1 MTLRGILRPIL
12 GSVFVIFMLAFSH
25 ALLGQAVNG
34 TLLGTVTDA
43 TGAAVPNAKVTATD
57 VATDAIHP
65 SVTNESGNYTFP
77 DLQPGIYS
85 VTVEAKGFKKVTQ
98 QNINLLSNTT
108 VRIDLALT
116 LGNVTESVTVTTEPP
131 QLQTDRADIS
141 TKLEAEAVVNMPLG
155 TNRNYQS
162 LLNVVPGTAPAVF
175 QHSQFFNA
183 ASTLQTEANGMP
195 RVSNLYQIEG
205 IDDDERTG
213 LLQIMI
219 PPAEAIGT
227 VDISTNNFEAEMG
240 RAIGAVINVT
250 LKSGTNKFHGSA
262 FEFIQNNYVNA
273 RSYFAGPLG
282 HLSYNYFGGSV
293 GGPVIKNKLFFFGD
307 YLHTTDHESIS
318 NTMTIPDPRFY
329 TFTTGQSGCTDL
341 HGCIDLSAGM
351 NGTKGQIYDPTSY
364 SDGHIHSGVAGDD
377 RVPFPNNQIP
387 YTLVNGTYPV
397 SLAILQKLNTAAA
410 ANGIVSGVKSGTTY
424 KAMNNPANNY
434 TANIPFTKVTDSY
447 DIKIDYTMNEKNH
460 VSGRY
465 SYEKSIPYQA
475 SAWGAFLGGP
485 APTSNGGFE
494 GTGNQAAYSTGL
506 NIDHVFSPTF
516 LTELRLGV
524 AHYGSSATPIDYGAS
539 DATTLGVPG
548 VNLSGQL
555 FTSGQVAVTVNGGFN
570 NPMIGYSASLPWI
583 RGESNVDIVNNWTKI
598 IRNHTIKWGGDVRRI
613 HDNLLQDQTF
623 SARGA
628 YTFSD
633 VQTSDAASP
642 GTTIANDIAS
652 FLLQQPSQTGRDVNT
667 IFPRYH
673 QWWIFAFASDKWQLS
688 PKLTA
693 DIGVRWE
700 DYPPATPAVAGGF
713 SNYNAANDSLVIAGI
728 GSNPSNLGMTTD
740 YKYFA
745 PRTGL
750 SYRFRPSTVI
760 RAGFGISYT
769 PFMDNTYAYNYPIRS
784 NNSFQPVGSSSYTP
798 AVLGDGVT
806 VSTLQVG
813 FPAPVAVTVPTN
825 GIIQLPV
832 TSSGLSG
839 VPLVQAKQLIGQV
852 YTIIPTNFR
861 NPYASSWNV
870 AVQQAL
876 PFDMSLQV
884 AYVANHGTRMS
895 VSQNI
900 NLPKT
905 YNGGSNSD
913 PEFASFSRTAAT
925 NQYFMDFS
933 SNYSSMQAQL
943 TKRFSH
949 GLYFTSAFT
958 WGKALIYSTGGDD
971 DGSLMFFT
979 NLRQNYARA
988 DFDRKYNYEQTIN
1001 YALPF
1006 GKGQQWLSN
1015 NKVADL
1021 VVGGWKL
1028 TGIISVVSGLPFT
1041 ASTNGSNLNT
1051 PGTTETAT
1059 LTGSFKKLK
1068 GIGAASPWFDP
1079 TVFSVPAGC
1088 TGTTAG
1094 TFTGTAGAGGTYT
1107 PSTCT
1112 APVLGNTGRNQF
1124 TGPGYIQDNFSL
1136 FKKFNIYRDLASEIR
1151 FDAFQLSNTPQF
1163 GLPSSNNPTSS
1174 AFGTI
1179 TGTLGSGQGSVNGI
1193 GGGRTLQ
1200 GSVRVMF

>member
-1 MTLRGILRPIL
+1 
-12 GSVFVIFMLAFSH
+12 MLAFTH
-25 ALLGQAVNG
+25 VLLGQAVNG
-34 TLLGTVTDA
+34 TLLGTVTDS
-43 TGAAVPNAKVTATD
+43 TGAAVAGAKVVATD
-57 VATDAIHP
+57 VGTGILHQSA
-65 SVTNESGNYTFP
+65 TNESGNYTFP

-85 VTVEAKGFKKVTQ
+85 VTIEAKGFKKLTQ

-108 VRIDLALT
+108 IRVDLALT
-116 LGNVTESVTVTTEPP
+116 LGSVTESVTVTTEPP
-131 QLQTDRADIS
+131 MLQTDRADIS
-141 TKLEAEAVVNMPLG
+141 TKLEADAVVNMPLG
-155 TNRNYQS
+155 TNRNYQT

-219 PPAEAIGT
+219 PPAEAIAT
-227 VDISTNNFEAEMG
+227 VDISTNNFEAELG

-273 RSYFAGPLG
+273 RSYFSTASLG

-293 GGPVIKNKLFFFGD
+293 GGPIIKDKLFFFGD
-307 YLHTTDHESIS
+307 YLHTTDHENIS
-318 NTMTIPDPRFY
+318 NIMTIPDPRYY
-329 TFTTGQSGCTDL
+329 TFTTGQAGCSDI
-341 HGCIDLSAGM
+341 HGCINLLAAM
-351 NGTKGQIYDPTSY
+351 NGTKGQIYDPTNF
-364 SDGHIHSGVAGDD
+364 SDGNIHSGVAGDD
-377 RVPFPNNQIP
+377 RIAFPDNQIP
-387 YTLVNGTYPV
+387 YALMQNYPV
-397 SLAILQKLNTAAA
+397 SIAILQKLNAAA
-410 ANGIVSGVKSGTTY
+410 AASGTVAGVTSGTTY
-424 KAMNNPANNY
+424 KPLNNPANND
-434 TANIPFTKVTDSY
+434 TENVPFRKVTDSY
-447 DIKIDYTMNEKNH
+447 DIKIDYTPREKDH
-460 VSGRY
+460 ISYRY
-465 SYEKSIPYQA
+465 SYEKSTPYQA

-494 GTGNQAAYSTGL
+494 GNGLQAAYSTGI
-506 NIDHVFSPTF
+506 NADHVFSPSF
-516 LTELRLGV
+516 FTELRLGV
-524 AHYGSSATPIDYGAS
+524 AHYGSSATPIDYGAN

-548 VNLSGQL
+548 VNLSGQP
-555 FTSGQVAVTVNGGFN
+555 FTTGQVAVTVNGGFN
-570 NPMIGYSASLPWI
+570 NPMIGYSASLPWV
-583 RGESNVDIVNNWTKI
+583 RGESNIDIVNNWTKI

-652 FLLQQPSQTGRDVNT
+652 FLLQQPSQSGRDVNT
-667 IFPRYH
+667 IFPRYR
-673 QWWIFAFASDKWQLS
+673 QWWIFAFASDKWQVT

-713 SNYNAANDSLVIAGI
+713 SNYNPANDTLTMAGYT
-728 GSNPSNLGMTTD
+728 GTNNPSNLGMATD

-745 PRTGL
+745 PRLGA
-750 SYRFRPSTVI
+750 SYRVSEKTVV

-784 NNSFQPVGSSSYTP
+784 NNSFQPVGSSTYIP
-798 AVLGDGVT
+798 AVIPTTTFTAACPQYGTGNFT
-806 VSTLQVG
+806 VSTLQCG
-813 FPAPVAVTVPTN
+813 FPAPVAVTIPTN
-825 GIIQLPV
+825 GIISLPQ
-832 TSSGLSG
+832 TNYGLTG
-839 VPLVQAKQLIGQV
+839 LPAVLANQLIGQV
-852 YTIIPTNFR
+852 YTYIPLNFR
-861 NPYASSWNV
+861 NPYASSWNL

-876 PFDMSLQV
+876 PFNMSLQV

-905 YNGGSNSD
+905 YDGGSKSD
-913 PEFASFSRTAAT
+913 PQYVTFGRTAAT

-933 SNYSSMQAQL
+933 SNYNSLQAQL

-949 GLYFTSAFT
+949 GLYFTSAVT
-958 WGKALIYSTGGDD
+958 WGKALTYSTGGDD
-971 DGSLMFFT
+971 DGSLMFFV
-979 NLRQNYARA
+979 NFRQNYAPA
-988 DFDRKYNYEQTIN
+988 DFDRKVNFEETFN

-1006 GKGQQWLSN
+1006 GKGQPWLN
-1015 NKVADL
+1015 TNKVADL
-1021 VVGGWKL
+1021 IVGGWKL
-1028 TGIISVVSGLPFT
+1028 TGIVSIVSGLPFT

-1059 LTGSFKKLK
+1059 LTGKFNKLK
-1068 GIGAASPWFDP
+1068 GIGASSYWFDP
-1079 TVFSVPAGC
+1079 TVFSVPNGC
-1088 TGTTAG
+1088 TGATAG
-1094 TFTGTAGAGGTYT
+1094 VFTGTQGNGGTYT

-1124 TGPGYIQDNFSL
+1124 RGPGYIQDNASI
-1136 FKKFNIYRDLASEIR
+1136 FKKFNVYHEMAAEVR

-1179 TGTLGSGQGSVNGI
+1179 TSTLGSGQGSVNGI

-1200 GSVRVMF
+1200 GSVRIMF